1 MTRCFFFMQTATVSG
16 FINLDRT
23 FADRILQICKAS
35 VYTWQHTQRP
45 TAFSDPG
52 RPCHNSVETWSNEH
66 RQEGRGCVRCS
77 SDVLPG
83 FSLEPGMEEQAT
95 PYNCYQTK
103 VELIL
108 GVSRRK
114 RITPMSLCKPQPK
127 QTVSLKTEDLRKEV
141 DILK

>member
-1 MTRCFFFMQTATVSG
+1 MGQLRDLSPGGRG
-16 FINLDRT
+16 FDYMLL
-23 FADRILQICKAS
+23 FYADCHSFWVHKLGQNVCRQICKAS
-35 VYTWQHTQRP
+35 VYAWQHTQCP
-45 TAFSDPG
+45 TASSDPG
-52 RPCHNSVETWSNEH
+52 WPCHNSVETWSNEH
-66 RQEGRGCVRCS
+66 RQEGRACVRCS

-127 QTVSLKTEDLRKEV
+127 QTVSLV
-141 DILK
+141 